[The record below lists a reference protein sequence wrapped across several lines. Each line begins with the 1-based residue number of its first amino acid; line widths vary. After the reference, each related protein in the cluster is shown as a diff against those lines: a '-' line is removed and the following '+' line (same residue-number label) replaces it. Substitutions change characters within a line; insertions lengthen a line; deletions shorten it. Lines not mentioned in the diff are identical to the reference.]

1 MCSKNN
7 SMNKRFLCTIDCF
20 LVCFLTY
27 TIRIFLAQQC
37 IIYCLTSY
45 KYITIS
51 IVSFLFNVFF
61 SSISSSLPANWF
73 FRNVSNFCRSISCPV
88 SKVCNPSPRRKVSE
102 IKIYKGWR
110 LLAMYIYSLIDEW
123 FRRILL
129 LFFIRLCSSDGFGHL
144 TNCVYWLTRTVTK
157 A

>member
-1 MCSKNN
+1 MFPKLKKSNSVVLHICSCAQLIGLGDNYEKMCSKNN

-51 IVSFLFNVFF
+51 IVSFFIQCFFFVDFFESARKLVFSKCFEFLSFN
-61 SSISSSLPANWF
+61 
-73 FRNVSNFCRSISCPV
+73 
-88 SKVCNPSPRRKVSE
+88 
-102 IKIYKGWR
+102 
-110 LLAMYIYSLIDEW
+110 
-123 FRRILL
+123 
-129 LFFIRLCSSDGFGHL
+129 
-144 TNCVYWLTRTVTK
+144 
-157 A
+157 

>member
-51 IVSFLFNVFF
+51 IVSFFIQCFFVDFFESARKLVFF
-61 SSISSSLPANWF
+61 EM
-73 FRNVSNFCRSISCPV
+73 FRIFVV
-88 SKVCNPSPRRKVSE
+88 QLVAQ
-102 IKIYKGWR
+102 
-110 LLAMYIYSLIDEW
+110 LARYAIHHRGEKFPKLKFTYIL
-123 FRRILL
+123 
-129 LFFIRLCSSDGFGHL
+129 
-144 TNCVYWLTRTVTK
+144 
-157 A
+157 